1 MGLFDIP
8 IKNYFKNVKL
18 KKLYL
23 VKVQFEQ
30 VLPNG
35 QFEQVLPNGYKFYKL
50 VYLTYKKSFNNL
62 FIMLLI

>member
-8 IKNYFKNVKL
+8 MKIYFKYVKL
-18 KKLYL
+18 KMLYL

-30 VLPNG
+30 VLPN
-35 QFEQVLPNGYKFYKL
+35 EYKFYKL
-50 VYLTYKKSFNNL
+50 VYLTYKQKLNNL